1 MQALFV
7 SLISAVILFQDLKAQ
22 GDSLQKQINDQVWKP
37 FIKSFNSGD
46 EEGFKAVHS
55 RDVIRVMQDGQQN
68 FGYERYFQ
76 KSPDSVRVKW
86 ENWKKEIE
94 LRFLQRIAANGKAFE
109 VGFFKTRSF
118 NPSTGETRTGYG
130 KFHLLLRKEEGRW
143 KIFMDADAKE
153 GTDESVFEKATPMD

>member
-1 MQALFV
+1 MQVLFV
-7 SLISAVILFQDLKAQ
+7 SLISAAILFQDLKAQ
-22 GDSLQKQINDQVWKP
+22 GDSLQKQSNDQVCKP

-46 EEGFKAVHS
+46 EKGIKAVHS
-55 RDVIRVMQDGQQN
+55 RDMIRVILDDQQI

-76 KSPDSVRVKW
+76 KSPDSVRVKC

-109 VGFFKTRSF
+109 VGFFKTRNF

-130 KFHLLLRKEEGRW
+130 KFHTNSGNHRLWRSGYVLLLLG
-143 KIFMDADAKE
+143 F
-153 GTDESVFEKATPMD
+153 F